1 MTNREFYTNK
11 DLKFIING
19 KYIEIYYFP
28 KHAQV
33 ECMFLIDWI
42 INNDTM
48 AAIEKWL
55 DKEYDKNKNTYY
67 YDVEGEFYVKD
78 N

>member
-1 MTNREFYTNK
+1 
-11 DLKFIING
+11 
-19 KYIEIYYFP
+19 
-28 KHAQV
+28 
-33 ECMFLIDWI
+33 
-42 INNDTM
+42 M
-48 AAIEKWL
+48 AAIEEWL